1 MQIGIAPTNRN
12 TMATDGTAALQRW
25 RDPPVYRMLSPGT
38 LLSGEH
44 LNKVWRGMTQVP
56 MSTEPGIPMIVK
68 WVEKKERLAAE
79 LACSLAAR
87 AFRIQVPAGVLVLA
101 QKDQLQGLPRRVT
114 GRDQD
119 MVLCFG
125 SEFQWPD
132 DTLARPA
139 DTESAREWVWNR
151 LCQSNQGAMGG
162 VWDELVANE
171 DRHTDNVVF
180 DGVRWWLIDHEKT
193 ITPLNKLMMKFAE
206 STIRQTVVEHRA
218 PSNPIVA
225 EMVNRR
231 PADHKMEA
239 LPQSMLGLR
248 ASLQWLAD
256 QAQSWHTGIA
266 EVDTVLM
273 MTHIYLRSIDIRLP
287 ALALHLH
294 ERLAKP
300 APVALWSHSSQ

>member
-1 MQIGIAPTNRN
+1 
-12 TMATDGTAALQRW
+12 
-25 RDPPVYRMLSPGT
+25 
-38 LLSGEH
+38 
-44 LNKVWRGMTQVP
+44 MTQVP

-119 MVLCFG
+119 VVLCFG

-139 DTESAREWVWNR
+139 DTDSAREWVWNR

-171 DRHTDNVVF
+171 DRHTENVVF

-206 STIRQTVVEHRA
+206 STIRQTVVNHRA

-225 EMVNRR
+225 EMVSRR

-256 QAQSWHTGIA
+256 QAQAWHTGIA

-300 APVALWSHSSQ
+300 APVALWSQSSQ